1 MPSPPGRADLRT
13 PAWVA
18 GPGSSMSG
26 ETGSAQAAQAASP
39 RPGHMLAHKPA
50 PASNTSSTNVLS
62 NSTRL
67 ELNRERLG
75 EDVVWQL

>member
-26 ETGSAQAAQAASP
+26 ETGSAQAALAASP

-50 PASNTSSTNVLS
+50 PASQYIIHQCLVYQHKTLA
-62 NSTRL
+62 
-67 ELNRERLG
+67 
-75 EDVVWQL
+75 Q